1 MSNLTPF
8 GKNSNPLSPNTIFD
22 IFNQVESMMFN
33 SFQSVFTPSNHTSYT
48 DEGSQYVF
56 TITLKD
62 LKREDIQIIVED
74 QTLILTIKQITQTN
88 EEIGQ
93 TYQSSYFSQSFNLYD
108 IDVNKIT
115 AKLNEQT
122 LTITLPKKDMVLVNR
137 RVINIL

>member
-8 GKNSNPLSPNTIFD
+8 GKNSNPLSTNTIFD
-22 IFNQVESMMFN
+22 ILNQVESMMFN

-48 DEGSQYVF
+48 DEGNQYVF
-56 TITLKD
+56 TITVKD
-62 LKREDIQIIVED
+62 LKREDIQIVVED
-74 QTLILTIKQITQTN
+74 QTLILTIKQTTQTN